1 VKYARVP
8 LGFINSCCRRTR
20 ARDLLQV
27 DATLLEDITLVVVC
41 PLEAVIL
48 KHGFEPMEH
57 YEMPA
62 KRL

>member
-1 VKYARVP
+1 
-8 LGFINSCCRRTR
+8 
-20 ARDLLQV
+20 LLLV

-41 PLEAVIL
+41 PQAVIL